1 MRINGLG
8 EGENV
13 AAMIPPLV
21 VRTTGTARAAASF
34 WPVQPRQGE
43 GALIFWP
50 SAVPVRTFIHLQ
62 HAERLKSLSR
72 QSDSRSPPPFPWH
85 LATDT

>member
-13 AAMIPPLV
+13 AAMMPPLV
-21 VRTTGTARAAASF
+21 VHTTGTATAAASF
-34 WPVQPRQGE
+34 WPVQPCQGE
-43 GALIFWP
+43 GALIFRP
-50 SAVPVRTFIHLQ
+50 SATFSGERFIHLQ

-72 QSDSRSPPPFPWH
+72 QSDSRSSPPSP
-85 LATDT
+85 